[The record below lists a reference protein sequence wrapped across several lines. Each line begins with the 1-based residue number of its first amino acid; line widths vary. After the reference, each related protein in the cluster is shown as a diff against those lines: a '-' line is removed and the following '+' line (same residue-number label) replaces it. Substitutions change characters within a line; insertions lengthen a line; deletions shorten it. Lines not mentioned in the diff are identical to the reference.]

1 MKLYFAPG
9 ACSIGI
15 HVLMNEIGKPFEA
28 HKMNFMEREQY
39 GDAFVKK
46 NPKSK
51 VPTLEKDDGSV
62 ITEFPAIATYLAM
75 SNPDKKLL
83 PANADDMAKALE
95 VMDYCVATI
104 HMQGFSRMFRPE
116 NYAPSKTDHDAVKA
130 RGKEIFEKGLAL
142 LNEKMAGK
150 DYVLGGQFSIADAA
164 LFYIEFW
171 AGRVKIDLPANLQA
185 HFNRMKARPAVQ
197 RTFAAEGLPA

>member
-15 HVLMNEIGKPFEA
+15 HVLMEEIGKPFER
-28 HKMNFMEREQY
+28 HKMNFAEREQY
-39 GDAFVKK
+39 GDAFVQK

-62 ITEFPAIATYLAM
+62 LTEFPAIATYLAA

-83 PANADDMAKALE
+83 PASADDMAKALE

-104 HMQGFSRMFRPE
+104 HMQGFARIFTTSAFTADE
-116 NYAPSKTDHDAVKA
+116 AAFDAVKA
-130 RGKEIFEKGLAL
+130 RGREIAVKGLGLMDAVL
-142 LNEKMAGK
+142 EGK
-150 DYVLGGQFSIADAA
+150 DYVAGAFSIADAA
-164 LFYIEFW
+164 LFYVEFW
-171 AGRVKIDLPANLQA
+171 ADKTSIDLPANCLA
-185 HFNRMKARPAVQ
+185 HYRRMRARPAVH
-197 RTFAAEGLPA
+197 RVLREEGYR